1 MKAKNAIL
9 ISVLVLSLATMA
21 CSISFNLPARV
32 DKVGPLQT
40 QEIVVDVPSASEAR
54 LELRFGAGEMKLSPG
69 ADGVLVEGTATYN
82 VSDLSPEIEV
92 NGNEVVIK
100 SGTLEING
108 IPRFNDDVRN
118 EWNLQ
123 LGTIPLEL
131 FIKAGAYKG
140 EIELG
145 GLALKELDVADGA
158 AEVDMTFSLP
168 NLVEMDRLRYDTGA
182 SNVKLVNLANA
193 NVTMMTFRSG
203 AGEYLLDFG
212 GELKRDCLVHLES
225 GMSSVRIVVP
235 EGTRAILTVNQSLA
249 AIDMDGKWQKDGDQY
264 FLDGEGPT
272 IVIEVDMSAGSLEL
286 RN

>member
-1 MKAKNAIL
+1 MKAKNAVL
-9 ISVLVLSLATMA
+9 ISVLMLSLATMA

-82 VSDLSPEIEV
+82 VPDLSPEIEV

-140 EIELG
+140 EFELG

-212 GELKRDCLVHLES
+212 GDLKRDCLVHLES